1 VVFSGYSGFL
11 HQLNYPHDITE
22 ILLKMALNAINQTQP
37 GNKGLFYKVHSILK
51 CYVFYS
57 HASARPLNT

>member
-1 VVFSGYSGFL
+1 MTCDRSMVFSGYSGFL

-37 GNKGLFYKVHSILK
+37 GNKGLL
-51 CYVFYS
+51 
-57 HASARPLNT
+57 